1 MGTGGPGQGPAGK
14 SKGKLAMRRGTIV
27 QVNLEDQS
35 PPEFGK
41 TRPAVILSN
50 SEQNLLLPTVVVIP
64 LSTRPPHIWPLRLAV
79 PESAELRP
87 SFAVIPGIRQ
97 INKHRILETH
107 GQVPEDFMMDLESAV
122 SAYLGD

>member
-1 MGTGGPGQGPAGK
+1 
-14 SKGKLAMRRGTIV
+14 MRRGTIV
-27 QVNLEDQS
+27 RVNLEDQS

-79 PESAELRP
+79 PEINELRP

-97 INKHRILETH
+97 INKLRILGTSGH
-107 GQVPEDFMMDLESAV
+107 LPEDFMSDLEAAAF
-122 SAYLGD
+122 AYLGD